1 MRKTL
6 LNAVTAAAT
15 SDADFAED
23 RRGDRSYQATVSG
36 TGAVTATV
44 IIEGSNEDPA
54 KSPTFLTIATITL
67 SGTTSASDGFVGTA
81 AWGYV
86 RARLTAITGTGA
98 AVTVTMGA

>member
-6 LNAVTAAAT
+6 LNAVTAAPST
-15 SDADFAED
+15 GDAADSTGMQAH
-23 RRGDRSYQATVSG
+23 RSYQAAVAG

-44 IIEGSNEDPA
+44 IIEGSNEGVPVNY
-54 KSPTFLTIATITL
+54 LTLATITL

-81 AWGYV
+81 AWASV
-86 RARLTAITGTGA
+86 RARLTAISGTGA